1 MGVERTGFYDWCFIG
16 GIIAGFIVSRI
27 RDDPFESLLFN
38 NFNSDL
44 RVLIGTM
51 EKFAS
56 GRKRKLPENEI
67 G

>member
-1 MGVERTGFYDWCFIG
+1 MGQDLNLGNGMGNEEKFGDNL
-16 GIIAGFIVSRI
+16 
-27 RDDPFESLLFN
+27 FESLPFN

-44 RVLIGTM
+44 RVFSGTM

-67 G
+67 E